1 MHVCVCAC
9 VCVCAYVCV
18 CVGAEQESNDESDH
32 EIGWSDLLISD
43 GKDVHITL

>member
-1 MHVCVCAC
+1 MYMCVCVR

-32 EIGWSDLLISD
+32 ESGRSVLLTSD
-43 GKDVHITL
+43 GKDVYITL